1 MSPTAIE
8 PPSSAWFRPEAQAA
22 PGITLDFEG
31 VDPNRV
37 GSGRLETLEDC
48 QLWLPASAAHMAR
61 HTAPELLERVEE
73 TGGRVLV
80 TIADLKRP
88 GLLRLQPLSE
98 VPAAPCPP
106 DASATDMPGNACL
119 LYADVLRTL
128 PAAQRFQGKLALVV
142 DAAASCSNEWRA
154 AEETRRQ
161 GPIQAGAMIHMVL
174 EGMLGLEESG
184 RVLGALVGAVR
195 SRNSLDHRLRNMPN
209 ERLALLLLVAVG
221 RLSERARAFTV
232 REICREVGSVA
243 TGT

>member
-1 MSPTAIE
+1 MGQGNDRRMTYQSFEIHEESRASRWLITADHASNTV
-8 PPSSAWFRPEAQAA
+8 PPCAA
-22 PGITLDFEG
+22 GGDLGLPASEMGRHIAYDLGAAGVTLALADLLGAPAILSRFSRL
-31 VDPNRV
+31 VIDPNR
-37 GSGRLETLEDC
+37 GPDDPTLIMKLYDGTII
-48 QLWLPASAAHMAR
+48 PANR
-61 HTAPELLERVEE
+61 H
-73 TGGRVLV
+73 
-80 TIADLKRP
+80 ID
-88 GLLRLQPLSE
+88 
-98 VPAAPCPP
+98 
-106 DASATDMPGNACL
+106 
-119 LYADVLRTL
+119 
-128 PAAQRFQGKLALVV
+128 
-142 DAAASCSNEWRA
+142 A

-195 SRNSLDHRLRNMPN
+195 SRNSLDNRLRNMPN